1 MQESKEDAQLRE
13 ELIASIMHSI
23 KIINNNAKQLKED
36 DEKL

>member
-13 ELIASIMHSI
+13 ELISSIMHSI
-23 KIINNNAKQLKED
+23 EIIKKNAKELRED